1 MKEKIQNYLNNS
13 GKIFIS
19 GSYIGSD
26 LYLKKN
32 KSEQDKKFAN
42 EILKYKLDSDHA
54 VKKGEVVSADKN
66 FLSLG
71 NKIEFITE
79 LNEKFYNA
87 EAPDAIGN
95 INGSKTLL
103 KYTENL
109 YSAAI
114 GYKSNYGIVAMGFP
128 FETIKT
134 DAQRE
139 ILMRAILKFL
149 GE

>member
-1 MKEKIQNYLNNS
+1 L
-13 GKIFIS
+13 
-19 GSYIGSD
+19 
-26 LYLKKN
+26 
-32 KSEQDKKFAN
+32 
-42 EILKYKLDSDHA
+42 
-54 VKKGEVVSADKN
+54 V
-66 FLSLG
+66 
-71 NKIEFITE
+71 
-79 LNEKFYNA
+79 
-87 EAPDAIGN
+87 GN

-103 KYTENL
+103 RYTENL